1 MTKKVSMS
9 LLYKPHCRICAL
21 ELQNSISAMGGV
33 KNVTVNYDE
42 SNVLLY
48 VDAND
53 VDIVSVK
60 NSIESLS
67 RSVVH
72 PNLNQEPSLIG
83 RNLFTLI
90 SGVLLGIGIIFA
102 FFTLDSSI
110 LDMGLW
116 NIRAS
121 TLYFFAATAL
131 TSIYVIRGGI
141 KAIKEKRLGIDVLM
155 TLAIGGAIAI
165 GEFFE
170 AASLAFL
177 YSVAELLET
186 YATNRSRNSLRE
198 LMELAPNL
206 ATVRRGDREHKVP
219 VDEVKIDEIVLVRP
233 GEKIPMDGLILKGSS
248 SVNQAPITGESVP
261 IGKVAGEQVFA
272 GSLNIEGFLIIKV
285 TKLAQDSTL
294 AKIIYLVEEAQS
306 EKAPTEQFV
315 EQFGRYYTPAVVILA
330 ALVAVVPPLIFS
342 EPFIPWFL
350 RAITLLVISCP
361 CALLI
366 STPVAV
372 VSGITAAARNGVLI
386 KGGMF
391 LEAMGQINAIAMDKT
406 GTLTTGQ
413 LEVTDIVPTGDMNE
427 ATLLQIAASLESKS
441 LHPIAQAIARAN
453 DGQSLLL
460 PVENFRSITAQGVE
474 GTINGQSFVVGKPI
488 LFSKFDLE
496 EFFRFQEQGKTV
508 VAVGT
513 KDQVM
518 GIIAV
523 ADQIRND
530 APATIRALKKRG
542 LEVIMLTG
550 DNEATAKSVASALD
564 ITDYHAD
571 ILPEEKLNEIE
582 KLKKKYG
589 AVAMVGDGVNDAPAL
604 AAATVGIAMGAIGTD
619 TALETADI
627 ALMSDRIVQ
636 LPYLV
641 TLSRKSRNV
650 IKQNIGFSILTKF
663 SLALGIIPGYVT
675 LVMAVLIGD
684 LGATLAVTGNAM
696 RLAKSHNGKPKLGV

>member
-1 MTKKVSMS
+1 MTEKITLDLSS
-9 LLYKPHCRICAL
+9 KPHCRICAL
-21 ELQNSISAMGGV
+21 ELQNSISAMEGV
-33 KNVTVNYDE
+33 KNAIVNYDE
-42 SNVLLY
+42 PNVHLHF
-48 VDAND
+48 DGD
-53 VDIVSVK
+53 DTDIVSVK

-67 RSVVH
+67 KTIVH
-72 PNLNQEPSLIG
+72 PNLNQKSSLAP
-83 RNLFTLI
+83 RNLFTSI
-90 SGVLLGIGIIFA
+90 SGVLLGIGIIFT
-102 FFTLDSSI
+102 FFTLDSTI
-110 LDMGLW
+110 LDVGLW

-121 TLYFFAATAL
+121 TLYYLAATSL
-131 TSIYVIRGGI
+131 TSIYVIRGAV

-206 ATVRRGDREHKVP
+206 ATVRRGDSEHKVP
-219 VDEVKIDEIVLVRP
+219 VEEVKIDEIVLVRP

-248 SVNQAPITGESVP
+248 SVNQAPITGESMP

-285 TKLAQDSTL
+285 SKLAQDSTL

-306 EKAPTEQFV
+306 KKAPTEQFV

-330 ALVAVVPPLIFS
+330 VIVAVVPPLIFS
-342 EPFIPWFL
+342 EPFVGWFL

-361 CALLI
+361 CAMLI

-386 KGGMF
+386 KGGMY
-391 LEAMGQINAIAMDKT
+391 LEAMGQVKAIAMDKT

-413 LEVTDIVPTGDMNE
+413 LEATDILPTSDVTE
-427 ATLLQIAASLESKS
+427 AKLLQIAASLESKS
-441 LHPIAQAIARAN
+441 QHPIAQAIVRAA
-453 DGQSLLL
+453 DGQSLF

-488 LFSKFDLE
+488 LFSNFNLE
-496 EFFRFQEQGKTV
+496 EFFRLQEQGKTV

-550 DNEATAKSVASALD
+550 DNEATAKSVASALE

-582 KLKKKYG
+582 KLKQKYG

-627 ALMSDRIVQ
+627 ALMSDKIVQ

-650 IKQNIGFSILTKF
+650 IKQNIGLSIITKF

-696 RLAKSHNGKPKLGV
+696 RLAKNHNGKPKLGV

>member
-1 MTKKVSMS
+1 
-9 LLYKPHCRICAL
+9 
-21 ELQNSISAMGGV
+21 
-33 KNVTVNYDE
+33 
-42 SNVLLY
+42 
-48 VDAND
+48 
-53 VDIVSVK
+53 
-60 NSIESLS
+60 
-67 RSVVH
+67 
-72 PNLNQEPSLIG
+72 
-83 RNLFTLI
+83 
-90 SGVLLGIGIIFA
+90 
-102 FFTLDSSI
+102 
-110 LDMGLW
+110 
-116 NIRAS
+116 
-121 TLYFFAATAL
+121 
-131 TSIYVIRGGI
+131 
-141 KAIKEKRLGIDVLM
+141 
-155 TLAIGGAIAI
+155 
-165 GEFFE
+165 
-170 AASLAFL
+170 
-177 YSVAELLET
+177 
-186 YATNRSRNSLRE
+186 
-198 LMELAPNL
+198 
-206 ATVRRGDREHKVP
+206 
-219 VDEVKIDEIVLVRP
+219 
-233 GEKIPMDGLILKGSS
+233 MDGLILKGSS

-294 AKIIYLVEEAQS
+294 TKIIYLVEEAQS